1 MKKCIIQKSLIM
13 SYKEIYN
20 MAMPTS
26 KRKEEKL
33 NIWVTF
39 AVRPLSVLLTMAFIE
54 SKTKP
59 TTITKWS
66 VLACIIGAFFLILSN
81 SVFFSLIGW
90 LFFFMWAVL
99 DGVDGNLAR
108 CTNQCSAIGDL
119 WDTMGGYAAMV
130 LIYFGAGI
138 AAYYDTNRF
147 DFIETHYNLIMGG
160 ATAIFSIFPRLV
172 MHKKKSSGIES
183 QAVRSLSEKHNFS
196 ILKVLG
202 MNLISPSGAM
212 QLILLGSILFHVLNF
227 FIFFYCVVNFVIMI
241 VSLKTLLYEELP

>member
-1 MKKCIIQKSLIM
+1 MFYKK
-13 SYKEIYN
+13 IYHA
-20 MAMPTS
+20 AMPAS
-26 KRKEEKL
+26 KLAEEKL
-33 NIWVTF
+33 NVWVRI
-39 AVRPLSVLLTMAFIE
+39 AVRPLSVLLTMAFIK

-66 VLACIIGAFFLILSN
+66 ILSCVIGFFFFIFSN
-81 SVFFSLIGW
+81 SVLTSLIGW

-130 LIYFGAGI
+130 LMYFGAGI
-138 AAYYDTNRF
+138 AAYYDVNRV
-147 DFIETHYNLIMGG
+147 DFVETHINLILGG

-183 QAVRSLSEKHNFS
+183 KAVKTLSDKQNFN
-196 ILKVLG
+196 ITKMLG
-202 MNLISPSGAM
+202 LNLVSPSGAM
-212 QLILLGSILFHVLNF
+212 QVILLCGILFHMLNF
-227 FIFFYCVVNFVIMI
+227 FIAFYCVVNFFIMMI
-241 VSLKTLLYEELP
+241 SLKTLLCEE